1 MSPTDG
7 VGGAALKAKPAVVND
22 GRRMTNDLNL
32 EEMSAVPA
40 AALDKILAML
50 GNLSE
55 RMGRMES
62 SKAEQVNG
70 KRKDS
75 AESIIFGPVLG
86 SGAGINLQAL
96 VHTPPPKRPPYVS
109 AATYFGA
116 RRAAD
121 ARTHV
126 PDPTVQANANYV
138 ANQAPE
144 PGFQRQ

>member
-86 SGAGINLQAL
+86 SGACINL
-96 VHTPPPKRPPYVS
+96 
-109 AATYFGA
+109 
-116 RRAAD
+116 
-121 ARTHV
+121 
-126 PDPTVQANANYV
+126 
-138 ANQAPE
+138 
-144 PGFQRQ
+144 